1 MSTLD
6 PHGMT
11 SAYKVNRPLDD
22 NEKVRRFDVSKPC
35 SQKPHYELSLI
46 KLNSTFVECVDKWY
60 SMRGFVAFGGA
71 AIAAL
76 MAAAVPLGLHLL
88 FADESFDFFD
98 LLFAVVVIGSIALF
112 FASLHLLTRDA
123 FTYTHY
129 PIRFN
134 RQNRQVYVFR
144 RDGTVLK
151 AGWKNICWTI
161 YGDGTGTRDCCV
173 MGHILGDDK
182 KTIKESFALSK
193 VTTAH
198 EDSIQGLKDHFE
210 FFRRYME
217 DGPEQVLL
225 AIKPAPLIMLPGIYK
240 TKETWAFGWERLTL
254 NLNGLLFF
262 QVVYQVFILP
272 MSLFRWLAMR
282 TSRIPQWPQWVE
294 DECPIEPDDMWIRDE
309 RHAAK

>member
-6 PHGMT
+6 PRGMVG
-11 SAYKVNRPLDD
+11 AYKVNRPLNDS
-22 NEKVRRFDVSKPC
+22 EKRHRFDVGKPC

-60 SMRGFVAFGGA
+60 SMRGFVAMGGF
-71 AIAAL
+71 AL
-76 MAAAVPLGLHLL
+76 AG
-88 FADESFDFFD
+88 
-98 LLFAVVVIGSIALF
+98 VVIAGLLLVGDILLNPEYFLPASAVAILGISLLA
-112 FASLHLLTRDA
+112 ASLYLLTRDA

-151 AGWKNICWTI
+151 AGWKDICWTI
-161 YGDGTGTRDCCV
+161 YGQGVAANEGYV
-173 MGHILGDDK
+173 MGHILSDDK

-193 VTTAH
+193 VTTAN
-198 EDSIQGLKDHFE
+198 DYGIQGLKDHFE

-217 DGPEQVLL
+217 EGPAQVLE
-225 AIKPAPLIMLPGIYK
+225 AIKPVPLIMLPGIYK
-240 TKETWAFGWERLTL
+240 ARETWAFGWERLTL
-254 NLNGLLFF
+254 NLNGFALLQWLF
-262 QVVYQVFILP
+262 QLFIMP
-272 MSLFRWLAMR
+272 MSLFRWFAMR
-282 TSRIPQWPQWVE
+282 TSKIPQWPQWVE
-294 DECPIEPDDMWIRDE
+294 DECPIDPDDLWIRDE